1 MYEEGNQ
8 ALTLRPDFFDP
19 IHKKAELVMEPGD
32 PEFVRVIYHDETP
45 NVRVGAD
52 GLVEFYWYAPNA
64 RKVEIGC
71 LGGFAGTG
79 RFALEPD
86 GKGGFTGKKKFHYGM
101 HYYHWFVDDVQVCN
115 PKAGVSYGC
124 FSVINT
130 FEVPEKENDF
140 FYIRPV
146 PHGTVSICRYVSGV
160 NGHLKE
166 CYVYTPPGY
175 EEQKNAGKSYPVL
188 YLLHGVGE
196 NETGWIWQGK
206 LNFIM
211 DNLIADGQCEEMI
224 VVMVCGYA
232 FLPDKKPIFFPGDF
246 DRELTEDVLPYMER
260 HFRIQQGRDSRA
272 IAGLSLG
279 SAQSALSV
287 KKHPEMFGAL
297 GVFSGVFME
306 PLESVISAQ
315 DKPHLVFLSCGSEEK
330 EILES
335 QEHYTAQLEQAAVP
349 VMNRT
354 YEGYHE
360 WMVWRKSLADF
371 VPALFRW
378 TTEED
383 IKRGEDALRDR
394 KGQWKENT
402 GRRYVADGRQSAVAG
417 RNRLGVE
424 EEKVSEEQLLRQ
436 GREEQ
441 MLFFDPVYK
450 QVCFETDEQGRP
462 AGRYVEEQPGF
473 TCMADGSVKIS
484 LYAPDANQVEV
495 DVFDCGRM
503 SLQQDPQHQGYW
515 CGVMEDVE
523 PGFHYV
529 TFDVNGTRV
538 LNVQAPVGYGCFQA
552 INYLDM
558 PDPEFTYHEL
568 QNVPHGQVHMDYYT
582 SSQTGRAKL
591 CYVYTPPG
599 YDACGGRRYP
609 VLYLQHGGGE
619 NEIGWFRQGKIANI
633 ADNLIAA
640 GRMTEMLIVMN
651 TGYAFRAD
659 GTSHPAVGSFE
670 EELVQDCVSYIDRQ
684 YATLADKSHRA
695 VAGLSMGGMQAQ
707 KIALHHTDLF
717 SSLGIFS
724 GGFVIKDEE
733 EDYRSLLYHA
743 DRFREEMD
751 LLFVGCGTQDHF
763 YEKTAAN
770 VEDVKGR
777 GVSVMDFFAAGRHDW
792 NFWRRC
798 AVRFLQAVFHKQAC
812 NPYLP
817 SWEYIPDGEPY
828 VFGDRVYVYGSHDHY
843 NGHVFCL
850 GDYVCWSAPVSD
862 LGNWRY
868 EGVIYPKTADPLNR
882 DGKMCLYAPDVTVG
896 PDGRY
901 YLYYV
906 LDHVSVVSVAVC
918 DTPAG
923 EYEFYGYVHY
933 QDGIRLGE
941 KEGDQ
946 PQFDPGVLTED
957 GKTYLYTG
965 FCPRGDRS
973 RIGAMVTVLRP
984 DMLTIEKD
992 PRLVA
997 PGCEYGAGSGFEGHE
1012 YFEAASIRKV
1022 GADYYFIYS
1031 SIVMHELCY
1040 AVSKKPDRD
1049 FVYGGVIVSNCDLHI
1064 DTYKPADKPMAY
1076 GANNHGSI
1084 VQIGEDW
1091 YIFYHRHTNGT
1102 WYSRQGCAE
1111 KIKITADGSIP
1122 QVEMTSSGMSGGPL
1136 RGEGEYGAYL
1146 ACNLFTDTES
1156 VYVGDDRFP
1165 KIMQDGRDG
1174 DEEPGYIGNM
1184 KDSATAGFK
1193 YFACKNV
1200 NGIGIKTRGYAG
1212 GCFEVRTA
1220 WDGDVLAEIPIQYSN
1235 VWEQYSAPVHIPD
1248 GTQAIYLTYRGE
1260 GIASLLSFT
1269 LITGEQN

>member
-1 MYEEGNQ
+1 MYETGNQ
-8 ALTLRPDFFDP
+8 ALTLHPDFFDP
-19 IHKKAELVMEPGD
+19 IHRKADLVMESGD
-32 PEFVRVIYHDETP
+32 PAFVKVVYHDEIP
-45 NVRVGAD
+45 NVSVGED
-52 GLVEFYWYAPNA
+52 GIVEFYLYAPDA
-64 RKVEIGC
+64 KKVEIGC
-71 LGGFAGTG
+71 LGGFAGNE

-86 GKGGFTGKKKFHYGM
+86 GNGGFAGSKKFHYGM
-101 HYYHWFVDDVQVCN
+101 HYYNWYVDDVLICN

-124 FSVINT
+124 FRVINT
-130 FEVPEKENDF
+130 FEVPEKEDDF

-146 PHGTVSICRYVSGV
+146 PHGTVSICKYVSGV

-175 EEQKNAGKSYPVL
+175 EMSQNVQKYYPVL

-211 DNLIADGQCEEMI
+211 DNLIASGQCKEMI
-224 VVMVCGYA
+224 VVMACGYA
-232 FLPDKKPIFFPGDF
+232 FAEGEDPVFYPGDF
-246 DRELTEDVLPYMER
+246 DRELTEDILPYVEK
-260 HFRIQQGRDSRA
+260 HFRIKRGRDHRV

-279 SAQSALSV
+279 SAQSALSA
-287 KKHPEMFGAL
+287 KKHPELFGAL
-297 GVFSGVFME
+297 GIFSGVNME
-306 PLESVISAQ
+306 PLDAIIREEA
-315 DKPHLVFLSCGSEEK
+315 DRPYLVFLSCGSEERDIRK
-330 EILES
+330 KQGHYALQL
-335 QEHYTAQLEQAAVP
+335 QEADIP
-349 VMNRT
+349 VIEKT

-360 WMVWRKSLADF
+360 WQVWRKSLADF

-378 TTEED
+378 TFEDGIQRENDAVRKED
-383 IKRGEDALRDR
+383 IRKRTTDGR
-394 KGQWKENT
+394 KGTAVESPKASENQLCL
-402 GRRYVADGRQSAVAG
+402 QS
-417 RNRLGVE
+417 
-424 EEKVSEEQLLRQ
+424 
-436 GREEQ
+436 REEQ

-450 QVCFETDEQGRP
+450 QVCFATDTEGRP
-462 AGRYVEEQPGF
+462 AGRYIDSQPGF
-473 TCMADGSVKIS
+473 AYMGEGRVKIS
-484 LYAPDANQVEV
+484 LYAPGAKRAEV
-495 DVFDCGRM
+495 DVFDCGRIA
-503 SLQQDPQHQGYW
+503 LQKDPQQPEYW

-529 TFDVNGTRV
+529 TFSVNGTRV
-538 LNVQAPVGYGCFQA
+538 LNPQAPVGYGCFQA
-552 INYLDM
+552 LNYLDM
-558 PDPEFTYHEL
+558 PDPEFCLHEL
-568 QNVPHGQVHMDYYT
+568 RNVPHGHVHINYYT
-582 SSQTGRAKL
+582 SSQTGREKL

-599 YDACGGRRYP
+599 YDRFGDKKYP

-619 NEIGWFRQGKIANI
+619 NEIGWLRQGKIANI
-633 ADNLIAA
+633 ADNLIAD
-640 GRMTEMLIVMN
+640 GRMQEMIIVLN

-659 GTSHPAVGSFE
+659 GTSHHAVGSFE
-670 EELVQDCVSYIDRQ
+670 EELVEDCIPYIDTH
-684 YATLADKSHRA
+684 YAVMADKRHRA

-707 KIALHHTDLF
+707 KTAMHHPALF
-717 SSLGIFS
+717 GSLGIFS
-724 GGFVIKDEE
+724 GGFVIADEE
-733 EDYRSLLYHA
+733 EDYRNLLYNA

-751 LLFVGCGTQDHF
+751 LLFVSCGMQDHF
-763 YEKTAAN
+763 YERTAAN
-770 VEDVKGR
+770 VREVQQKG
-777 GVSVMDFFAAGRHDW
+777 VPVMDYFASGRHDW
-792 NFWRRC
+792 NFWRRS
-798 AVRFLQAVFHKQAC
+798 AVQFLQSVFRKQAY

-828 VFGDRVYVYGSHDHY
+828 VFDGRVYVYGSHDRY

-850 GDYVCWSAPVSD
+850 EDYVCWSAPVGD

-868 EGVIYPKTADPLNR
+868 EGVIYLKTSDPFNT
-882 DGKMCLYAPDVTVG
+882 DGKMCLYAPDITVG

-923 EYEFYGYVHY
+923 EFAFYGYVQY
-933 QDGIRLGE
+933 QDGTRLGE
-941 KEGDQ
+941 RQGDQ
-946 PQFDPGVLTED
+946 PQFDPGVLTEGD
-957 GKTYLYTG
+957 KTYLYTG

-973 RIGAMVTVLRP
+973 RTGAMVTVLGP
-984 DMLTIEKD
+984 DMLTIEED
-992 PRLVA
+992 PKLVV
-997 PGCEYGAGSGFEGHE
+997 PGCEYGKGTGFEGHE

-1022 GADYYFIYS
+1022 GEVYYFIYS

-1040 AVSKKPDRD
+1040 AVSKKPDGG

-1084 VQIGEDW
+1084 VQIEKDW

-1111 KIKITADGSIP
+1111 KIEIAEDGSIR
-1122 QVEMTSSGMSGGPL
+1122 QVEMTSCGLNGGPL

-1184 KDSATAGFK
+1184 KDHATAGFK
-1193 YFACKNV
+1193 YFDCKNV
-1200 NGIGIKTRGYAG
+1200 TGIGIKTRGYADG
-1212 GCFEVRTA
+1212 YFEVRTA
-1220 WDGDVLAEIPIQYSN
+1220 WDGEVLAKIPIRYSN
-1235 VWEQYSAPVHIPD
+1235 VWEEYRAPVQIPD
-1248 GTQAIYLTYRGE
+1248 GVCAIYLTYRGE
-1260 GIASLLSFT
+1260 GNASLLS
-1269 LITGEQN
+1269 LSLQTGGRS

>member
-1 MYEEGNQ
+1 MYEKDNQ
-8 ALTLRPDFFDP
+8 ALTLHPDFFDP
-19 IHKKAELVMEPGD
+19 IHKAAQPVIEPGD
-32 PEFVRVIYHDETP
+32 PEFVRVEYYDEIP
-45 NVRVGAD
+45 SVSVGED
-52 GLVEFYWYAPNA
+52 GMVTFYLYAPEA

-86 GKGGFTGKKKFHYGM
+86 GKGGFTGHKKFHYGM
-101 HYYHWFVDDVQVCN
+101 HYYHWFVDDVQICN

-124 FSVINT
+124 FGAINT
-130 FEVPEKENDF
+130 FEVPQKEDDC

-146 PHGTVSICRYVSGV
+146 PHGRVSICKYVSGV

-166 CYVYTPPGY
+166 SYVYTPPGY
-175 EEQKNAGKSYPVL
+175 EKQANARLQYPVL
-188 YLLHGVGE
+188 YLQHGVGE
-196 NETGWIWQGK
+196 NETGWIFQGK
-206 LNFIM
+206 MNFIL
-211 DNLIADGQCEEMI
+211 DNLIADGRCREMI
-224 VVMVCGYA
+224 VVTSCGYA
-232 FLPDKKPIFFPGDF
+232 FAPGEDPVFYPGDF
-246 DRELTEDVLPYMER
+246 DRELTEDIIPYMES
-260 HFRIQQGRDSRA
+260 HFRIRTGRDNRA

-279 SAQSALSV
+279 SAQAALSAM
-287 KKHPEMFGAL
+287 KHPDLFSAL
-297 GVFSGVFME
+297 GVFSGVSMT
-306 PLESVISAQ
+306 PLYTIVRETS
-315 DKPHLVFLSCGSEEK
+315 DRPHLVFLSCGSEEK
-330 EILES
+330 EILKN
-335 QEHYTAQLEQAAVP
+335 QEHYTIQLKEAQIP
-349 VMNRT
+349 VIHRT

-371 VPALFRW
+371 VPELFVW
-378 TTEED
+378 TEKTEQNQEKD
-383 IKRGEDALRDR
+383 VLRR
-394 KGQWKENT
+394 KAVGSKIP
-402 GRRYVADGRQSAVAG
+402 VADREWNVVDVGRA
-417 RNRLGVE
+417 
-424 EEKVSEEQLLRQ
+424 SEEQLCKQ
-436 GREEQ
+436 SREEQ

-450 QVCFETDEQGRP
+450 QVRFETDEQGRL
-462 AGRYVEEQPGF
+462 AGRYIDVQPGF
-473 TCMADGSVKIS
+473 AYGKERSVKIS
-484 LYAPDANQVEV
+484 LYAPSAKKVEA
-495 DVFDCGRM
+495 DVFDCGRIA
-503 SLQQDPQHQGYW
+503 LQEDVKQGCW
-515 CGVMEDVE
+515 SGVLEDVE

-529 TFDVNGTRV
+529 TFSVNGTKV
-538 LNVQAPVGYGCFQA
+538 LNTQAPVGYGCFQT
-552 INYLDM
+552 INYLDV
-558 PDPEFTYHEL
+558 PDPSFGYHEL
-568 QNVPHGQVHMDYYT
+568 RNVPHGQVHMDYYT
-582 SSQTGRAKL
+582 SSQTGRIKL

-599 YDACGGRRYP
+599 YDIFDGQRYP

-619 NEIGWFRQGKIANI
+619 NEIGWLRQGKIANI
-633 ADNLIAA
+633 ADSLLAE
-640 GRMTEMLIVMN
+640 GRMEKMIIVMN

-670 EELVQDCVSYIDRQ
+670 EELVQDCVPYIDTH
-684 YATLADKSHRA
+684 YATIADKRHRA
-695 VAGLSMGGMQAQ
+695 MAGLSMGGMQAQ

-717 SSLGIFS
+717 ASLGIFS
-724 GGFVIKDEE
+724 GGFVIVDRE
-733 EDYRSLLYHA
+733 EDYRELLCHA

-751 LLFVGCGTQDHF
+751 LLFVSSGTQDHF
-763 YEKTAAN
+763 YKRTVAN
-770 VEDVKGR
+770 VEEVR
-777 GVSVMDFFAAGRHDW
+777 RSGVPVTTYFAEGRHDW
-792 NFWRRC
+792 SFWRRS
-798 AVRFLQAVFHKQAC
+798 VLQFLQTVFHRQAY

-828 VFGDRVYVYGSHDHY
+828 VFGDRVYVYGSHDYY

-850 GDYVCWSAPVSD
+850 GDYVCWSAPVEN

-868 EGVIYPKTADPLNR
+868 EGVIYQKTADPLNR

-896 PDGRY
+896 SDGRY

-918 DTPAG
+918 DNPAG
-923 EYEFYGYVHY
+923 EYAFYGYVHY
-933 QDGIRLGE
+933 QDGTRLGE

-946 PQFDPGVLTED
+946 PQFDPGVLTEGD
-957 GKTYLYTG
+957 KTYLYTG
-965 FCPRGDRS
+965 FCPRGDQS
-973 RIGAMVTVLRP
+973 RIGAMVTVLGP
-984 DMLTIEKD
+984 DMLTIEEN

-1022 GADYYFIYS
+1022 GTDYYFIYS

-1111 KIKITADGSIP
+1111 KIVITGNGRIP
-1122 QVEMTSSGMSGGPL
+1122 QVEMTSCGLNGGPL

-1146 ACNLFTDTES
+1146 ACNLFTETES

-1193 YFACKNV
+1193 YFDCKDV
-1200 NGIGIKTRGYAG
+1200 TGISIKTRGYAG
-1212 GCFEVRTA
+1212 GYFEVRTA
-1220 WDGDVLAEIPIQYSN
+1220 WDGEVLSRIPIQYSN
-1235 VWEQYSAPVHIPD
+1235 VWEEYSVSVDIAD
-1248 GTQAIYLTYRGE
+1248 GLQAIYLTYRGE

-1269 LITGEQN
+1269 LKTGKKD